1 MAQLLIRNIPDEV
14 VRKLRRRA
22 EREGKALEP
31 YLRERLAGLV
41 EHGEGRVEVMRR
53 IASTSPPIADAELVT
68 RLIREDRE
76 R

>member
-1 MAQLLIRNIPDEV
+1 MAQVLIRNIPEEV

-22 EREGKALEP
+22 ETEGKALEP
-31 YLRERLAGLV
+31 YLRERLASIA
-41 EHGEGRVEVMRR
+41 EHGENHVEVMRR
-53 IASTSPPIADAELVT
+53 VASMSSPIADPDYIT